1 MTKVYSMELSKI
13 KYSKTIDK
21 RVKRKI
27 IFLLQ
32 KYIYIKYKDIY
43 EMHYRD
49 RILVSLFTI
58 FYINAH
64 IVYFTFII

>member
-1 MTKVYSMELSKI
+1 MIKVYSMELSKI

-32 KYIYIKYKDIY
+32 KYIYNTKIY
-43 EMHYRD
+43 MKCIIE
-49 RILVSLFTI
+49 IEFLFLCLLYSI
-58 FYINAH
+58 
-64 IVYFTFII
+64 